1 MKNKKLWIGLAVL
14 AVILLGVFLY
24 LTFGSRPLSP
34 PGKAEITSNGVTVMV
49 AYSRPSVR
57 GRMIF
62 GPADQDALQPYGH
75 YWRLGANEATAIQFN
90 RNILFNGVPVDAG
103 TYRMYAIPG
112 PDSFEVVLN
121 TQVGG
126 SGSSQPDPQHD
137 VLRTL
142 VPTEKTSSPV
152 ELFTITLM
160 PEAQGADM
168 VFEWAD
174 TRFVVPLRVPQ

>member
-14 AVILLGVFLY
+14 VVILLGVFLY

-34 PGKAEITSNGVTVMV
+34 PGKAEITSGDLTVVVT
-49 AYSRPSVR
+49 YSRPSVR

-62 GPADQDALQPYGH
+62 GSADQEALQPYGQ
-75 YWRLGANEATAIQFN
+75 YWRLGANEATAIQFD
-90 RNILFNGVPVDAG
+90 RDILFNEIPVQAG

-112 PDSFEVVLN
+112 ADSFEVVLN
-121 TQVGG
+121 TDVGG
-126 SGSSQPDPQHD
+126 SGSSQPDVKND
-137 VLRTL
+137 VLRTK
-142 VPTEKTSSPV
+142 VPTERTSSLV
-152 ELFTITLM
+152 ERFTIRLR

-174 TRFVVPLRVPQ
+174 IRFVVPLRLQP